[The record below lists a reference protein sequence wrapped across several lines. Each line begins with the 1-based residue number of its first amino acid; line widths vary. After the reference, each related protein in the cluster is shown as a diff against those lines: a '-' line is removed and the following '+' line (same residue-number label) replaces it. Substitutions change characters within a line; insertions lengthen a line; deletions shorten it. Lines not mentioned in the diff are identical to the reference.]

1 MPEETCADRVE
12 ARRRN
17 RSVNDEAFIIFFGVV
32 GYSIIVTKLTIRLKA
47 IYD

>member
-17 RSVNDEAFIIFFGVV
+17 RSVNDEAFIILGWLTIV
-32 GYSIIVTKLTIRLKA
+32 IIVTILAIVTIGYL
-47 IYD
+47 